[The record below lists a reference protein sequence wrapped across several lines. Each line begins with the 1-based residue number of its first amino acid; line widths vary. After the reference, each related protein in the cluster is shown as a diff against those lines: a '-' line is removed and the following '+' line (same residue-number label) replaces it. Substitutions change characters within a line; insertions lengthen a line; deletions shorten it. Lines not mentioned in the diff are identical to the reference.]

1 MQISRP
7 DPIIRLQKAFILSLG
22 LWITHASAESF
33 EFIALGDTAYCPEVD
48 NPRYERLIEKINTVE
63 PVFSIHVGDIGNPQT
78 GSCTDSVVDTVFEQF
93 SRFTHPLI
101 YTPGDNEW
109 TDCRG
114 PNDDPLERLEKLRT
128 KFFSKP
134 VSLGNKPMPV
144 VRQSDESDHKQ
155 MVENLRWTWHDVQF
169 ATIHV
174 PGGHNGLAIGTEQAL
189 LEFNTRNRANLD
201 WIQRTFEIAK
211 QDNARA
217 VVLVFHV
224 DMYRPLYNTS
234 PGYTATKRTLRN
246 ETANYNGQVLFING
260 DSHDFLIDRPLVFE
274 GRPREAINVTRLV
287 VEGSPSLRA
296 MRITVDPDTPSVFG
310 FMPLY
315 IENEER
321 TEAEAQLCSSFF
333 R

>member
-1 MQISRP
+1 MIFT
-7 DPIIRLQKAFILSLG
+7 RLCRTVILCFG
-22 LWITHASAESF
+22 LWCSLAFAQSF

-48 NPRYERLIEKINTVE
+48 NPRYDRLIEKINE
-63 PVFSIHVGDIGNPQT
+63 AAPAFSIHVGDIGNPRI
-78 GSCTDSVVDTVFEQF
+78 GSCTDVVIDTVAEQF

-114 PNDDPLERLEKLRT
+114 NYNPYERLEVLRNR
-128 KFFSKP
+128 FFSEP
-134 VSLGNKPMPV
+134 ISLGNKPISV
-144 VRQSDESDHKQ
+144 VRQSDESEHKQ
-155 MVENLRWTWHDVQF
+155 MVENLRWKWNDVLF

-174 PGGHNGLAIGTEQAL
+174 PGGHNGIGIGTEQAL
-189 LEFNTRNRANLD
+189 LEFNARNRANLD
-201 WIQRTFEIAK
+201 WIQHTFEIAK

-224 DMYRPLYNTS
+224 DMYRPLYDSS
-234 PGYTATKRTLRN
+234 PGYSAMKRTLRI

-260 DSHDFLIDRPLVFE
+260 DSHDFLIDRPLVFR
-274 GRPREAINVTRLV
+274 GRPREAMNVTRLV

-296 MRITVDPDTPSVFG
+296 VRVTVDPDTSSVFG
-310 FMPLY
+310 FIPLY
-315 IENEER
+315 IEDEER